1 MKLGVVENLIRGAD
15 EKAIFSQ
22 AKRLGLDGV
31 EVILSRQQL
40 RDPGRARLAA
50 LKQAQRDSGLEI
62 SALMMNEH
70 NRGGIASPDPAV
82 AQAAL
87 EDIRQAIGW
96 AAELQARLILVPFF
110 AQAELVT
117 PADLNR
123 AAHAFR
129 ELCPLALSR
138 GVKLG
143 YEGLLAAPEVRRL
156 AGEVNSKAFGC
167 YFDMA
172 NIIGRGLD
180 TALEIKALGA
190 LVTQV
195 HLKEARIRPGDSHP
209 GLGQVN
215 YVESAKALAEIG
227 YDGWIVLETPAAPPE
242 LLARDISFTRF
253 HFPALREKVTWPK
266 VGAFS
271 WDFKRGQLDLLI
283 DRFKSY
289 GLTAVQLTGEL
300 LREALDQPASI
311 PDMRARL
318 EANSITVA
326 GLGAYRNLVAPDENK
341 RRANIAFVKQ
351 CLEVAPLFGTSV
363 VATEAGTRHPDS
375 DWQPSPE
382 NWSRDTWELL
392 CTVLAELLPAAEQAG
407 SILALESYVN
417 NILQTPGQLLDLME
431 RFPTKH
437 LQFVADPYN
446 DLSSHLLP
454 AAERISADWLNRFE
468 HRFVLAHL
476 KDVSPEGAEIDT
488 PEFGQG
494 VYPQKLYL
502 DFLRTR
508 RPDLPLIIEHLPFD
522 HIPAAIQRIHQIAN
536 E

>member
-1 MKLGVVENLIRGAD
+1 MEW
-15 EKAIFSQ
+15 
-22 AKRLGLDGV
+22 
-31 EVILSRQQL
+31 
-40 RDPGRARLAA
+40 
-50 LKQAQRDSGLEI
+50 
-62 SALMMNEH
+62 
-70 NRGGIASPDPAV
+70 AV
-82 AQAAL
+82 
-87 EDIRQAIGW
+87 
-96 AAELQARLILVPFF
+96 ELQAKVILVPFF
-110 AQAELVT
+110 AQAELLT
-117 PADLNR
+117 PTDLDR
-123 AAHAFR
+123 AAQAFR

-143 YEGLLAAPEVRRL
+143 YEGLLPASEVLRL
-156 AGEVNSKAFGC
+156 AEEINSEAFGC
-167 YFDMA
+167 YFDLA
-172 NIIGRGLD
+172 NIVWRGLD
-180 TALEIKALGA
+180 TALEIRALGK

-195 HLKEARIRPGDSHP
+195 HMKEIRIRPGDTHP
-209 GLGQVN
+209 GLGRID
-215 YVESAKALAEIG
+215 YGESAKALAEIG

-253 HFPALREKVTWPK
+253 HFPAIKANVAWPQ

-283 DRFKSY
+283 DRFKGY
-289 GLTAVQLTGEL
+289 GLTAVQITREL
-300 LREALDQPASI
+300 LQEALDQPAAI

-318 EANSITVA
+318 EANGIAVA
-326 GLGAYRNLVAPDENK
+326 GLGAYRNLIAPDDAK
-341 RRANIAFVKQ
+341 RRANITFVKQ
-351 CLEVAPLFGTSV
+351 CLEVAPRFGTAV
-363 VATEAGTRHPDS
+363 VATEAGTRHPES

-382 NWSRDTWELL
+382 NWSRKAWELL
-392 CTVLAELLPAAEQAG
+392 CEVLAELLPVAEQAG

-431 RFPTKH
+431 RFPTQH

-494 VYPQKLYL
+494 VYPHKLYL

-508 RPDLPLIIEHLPFD
+508 RPDLPIMIEHLPFD
-522 HIPAAIQRIHQIAN
+522 HIPVAIQRIHQIAN
-536 E
+536 N